1 MQINKQK
8 GTKMKNKKEVN
19 RSKLNHLF
27 DYHFRDPMRGANV
40 ELDVL
45 EKAFKDRGYD
55 LHFGGGASQYTVSN
69 ECPEELGREIFEG
82 LIADANAEVDEVA

>member
-1 MQINKQK
+1 ME
-8 GTKMKNKKEVN
+8 NKKN
-19 RSKLNHLF
+19 IDRSKLNHLF
-27 DYHFRDPMRGANV
+27 DYHFSDPARGANV

-55 LHFGGGASQYTVSN
+55 LHFGGGASQYIVSS